1 MSIKIKDVCCSSRLC
16 RLETAAFPVRL
27 KLPGREEPDIQNR
40 GLPVRMPWGKRMAAG
55 TMLSFRDLWIKMLNF
70 VDFCTILKLVRVLN
84 NRIMRM
90 CRDDQG

>member
-1 MSIKIKDVCCSSRLC
+1 MFAAVHGFADWKLRRFRFALSCLAERSRIFKIVAYRFGC
-16 RLETAAFPVRL
+16 R
-27 KLPGREEPDIQNR
+27 G
-40 GLPVRMPWGKRMAAG
+40 GKRMAAG
-55 TMLSFRDLWIKMLNF
+55 IILSFRDLWIKTLNF